1 MRRGPLFLT
10 ILLLSTIFLMT
21 RLVAAAPNTSDRVVI
36 KVRGMMCG
44 SCSLAVK
51 RALFSLPGIGV
62 VTVDLPRD
70 LVTVSYD
77 RSRATVP
84 QMVEVI
90 RKAGYRAEPPP

>member
-1 MRRGPLFLT
+1 MRPGPLSLLLA
-10 ILLLSTIFLMT
+10 ILLLTTQLAT
-21 RLVAAAPNTSDRVVI
+21 AAPNTSDRVVI

-70 LVTVSYD
+70 QVTVSYD

-90 RKAGYRAEPPP
+90 RKAGYRAEPPR

>member
-1 MRRGPLFLT
+1 MA
-10 ILLLSTIFLMT
+10 
-21 RLVAAAPNTSDRVVI
+21 AAAPNTSDRVVM

-51 RALFSLPGIGV
+51 RALHSLPGIGT

-77 RSRATVP
+77 RTRATVP